1 MKLRLFPQEK
11 AGLEIL
17 AKMAAEAVSGA
28 HLLSE
33 LLGAAPKDFESLT
46 EQVRASEAASTE
58 QFTALLTNMRTSFVN
73 PLPRED
79 LFTLGRRLNEAS
91 EAITGA
97 AELITLHQ
105 LDRIPARASDQLEI
119 LTRQAELTADAMR
132 RLDNLD
138 ELEEFWIQVLRLS
151 KRAQR
156 SHRVFDSELLR
167 DLTPAA
173 YSKYRVLADAL
184 VGASVAFRHVA
195 TEVGSIIVK
204 ES

>member
-17 AKMAAEAVSGA
+17 ARMASEAVTGT

-33 LLGAAPKDFESLT
+33 LLGAAPADFESLA
-46 EQVRASEAASTE
+46 EQVRASEAASTDL
-58 QFTALLTNMRTSFVN
+58 FTALLTNMRTSFVN

-79 LFTLGRRLNEAS
+79 LYTLGRRLNEAS
-91 EAITGA
+91 EAVTGA
-97 AELITLHQ
+97 AEVIALYR

-119 LTRQAELTADAMR
+119 LTRQAELTAEAMR

-138 ELEEFWIQVLRLS
+138 DLEEFWIQVLRLS

-167 DLTPAA
+167 DLTPTSYAR
-173 YSKYRVLADAL
+173 YRVLASAL
-184 VGASVAFRHVA
+184 VDVSAAFRHVA
-195 TEVGSIIVK
+195 TAVGSIIVK